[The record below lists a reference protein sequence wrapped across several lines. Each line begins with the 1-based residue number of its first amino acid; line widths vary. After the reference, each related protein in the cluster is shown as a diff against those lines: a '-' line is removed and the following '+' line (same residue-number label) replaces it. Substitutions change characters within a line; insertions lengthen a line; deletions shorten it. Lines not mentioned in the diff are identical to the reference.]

1 MTQQSAPQ
9 AVQIPVLPNN
19 PFLNRTNGS
28 LTSAVV
34 ADEENNPLA
43 AIAVWNAG
51 AVATLF
57 VDDPAI
63 LDTWAADLARAAAD
77 LRSRQGKLIVPAS
90 TLLVPGR

>member
-1 MTQQSAPQ
+1 MTQQSAAQ

-28 LTSAVV
+28 LTAAVV
-34 ADEENNPLA
+34 ADEQSAPLA
-43 AIAVWNAG
+43 AVAVWNAG

-57 VDDPAI
+57 VDAPEV
-63 LDTWAADLARAAAD
+63 LDAWAADLARVAGE